1 MLFASDLRADQ
12 LTSLPTFHPF
22 ASNVANDWLLMN
34 DLDYSNTRLK
44 NLLFFSSLVLFFSV
58 FFAFVQR
65 ESPFKGPV
73 TKAYIR
79 YPNVCIQY
87 VLGLCM
93 RWTFCSQSRVRIR
106 DTQQMCFTER
116 KEPLI
121 YHAYLKTIN
130 FAREND
136 SRKMP
141 CNWTISKAL
150 AKSARRNELRRSFV
164 RKNRDFIKETACLS
178 WL

>member
-1 MLFASDLRADQ
+1 MIWIIRTHDWRICSFFLLWFSSSASSSH
-12 LTSLPTFHPF
+12 LT
-22 ASNVANDWLLMN
+22 
-34 DLDYSNTRLK
+34 RE
-44 NLLFFSSLVLFFSV
+44 NLLLKAQWQKHIFVIQM
-58 FFAFVQR
+58 FAFNMFSGCVWDV
-65 ESPFKGPV
+65 PCV
-73 TKAYIR
+73 
-79 YPNVCIQY
+79 
-87 VLGLCM
+87 
-93 RWTFCSQSRVRIR
+93 VRIR

-130 FAREND
+130 FTREND

-164 RKNRDFIKETACLS
+164 RKNRDFITETACLS